1 MKVLDIALHDLLH
14 TLRTPFALVMM
25 FGAPL
30 LITGLLFFAFGGLA
44 GGGDGLDLQTIQVTV
59 ANLDQAEAQAGGL
72 VAGEL
77 LVEFLRSDDLSDL
90 LQVEVTRDEAAARAD
105 VDAQRA
111 DVAVIIPPGF
121 TTAAATPGE
130 SLTVTLYPDPTLTI
144 APDIVQDL
152 VTQFIDG
159 FAGTKITAEVTGQQF
174 EAQGAPVE
182 PMLLQQVAARYAEW
196 LETTGHHQEGG
207 ETPVDLR
214 APSSGSESEGQDAG
228 IIGGIMSGML
238 IFFTFFIGALG
249 AESIVREDEE
259 GTLPRLFTTPTPR
272 TSILAGKFAAIV
284 LTLTVQVLILLVAS
298 SLIFGIS
305 WGQLPTV
312 LIVTLGLIV
321 AAAGFGILIM
331 SFVQSTRQTGPILGG
346 VLTLTGMLGG
356 LFTQGVPNMPELF
369 EVVNLVVPQGW
380 ALHAW
385 DLALEGAS
393 PAGVVAPVAA
403 LIGMG
408 ALFFAVGAILFRRRF
423 A

>member
-1 MKVLDIALHDLLH
+1 VKLLDIALHDLLR

-44 GGGDGLDLQTIQVTV
+44 GGEGLDLQTIQVTV
-59 ANLDQAEAQAGGL
+59 ANLDQAEVQAGGL
-72 VAGEL
+72 AAGEL

-90 LQVEVTRDEAAARAD
+90 LQVEVTQDEAVARDA
-105 VDAQRA
+105 VDAQQA
-111 DVAVIIPPGF
+111 DVAVIIPAGF
-121 TTAAATPGE
+121 TTAAVTPGQ
-130 SLTVTLYPDPTLTI
+130 SSKVTLYPDPTLAI
-144 APDIVQDL
+144 APGIVEDL

-182 PMLLQQVAARYAEW
+182 PMLLQQAAARYAEW

-238 IFFTFFIGALG
+238 IFFTFFIGALD

-272 TSILAGKFAAIV
+272 TSILAGKFMAIV
-284 LTLTVQVLILLVAS
+284 LTLTVQVGILLVAS
-298 SLIFGIS
+298 ALIFGIS
-305 WGQLPTV
+305 WGQLSTV
-312 LIVTLGLIV
+312 VIVALGLIV

-356 LFTQGVPNMPELF
+356 LFTQGIPNMPELF
-369 EVVNLVVPQGW
+369 ELVNLVVPQGW

-408 ALFFAVGAILFRRRF
+408 ALFFAVGAIVFRRRF

>member
-1 MKVLDIALHDLLH
+1 MKVLDIALHDWLH

-44 GGGDGLDLQTIQVTV
+44 GGGDDLDLQTIQVSV
-59 ANLDQAEAQAGGL
+59 ANLDQTEAQAGSIA
-72 VAGEL
+72 AGEL

-90 LQVEVTRDEAAARAD
+90 LQVEVTQDEAAARAE
-105 VDAQRA
+105 VDAQQA
-111 DVAVIIPPGF
+111 DVAIIIPAGF
-121 TTAAATPGE
+121 TAAAVTPGQ
-130 SLTVTLYPDPTLTI
+130 SSTIILYPDPTLTI
-144 APDIVQDL
+144 APGIVQDL

-174 EAQGAPVE
+174 EEQGAPLNAALV
-182 PMLLQQVAARYAEW
+182 QQAAERYAGW
-196 LETTGHHQEGG
+196 LETTGHHQAEGQ
-207 ETPVDLR
+207 TPVDLR
-214 APSSGSESEGQDAG
+214 DPSPESDSEGQDAG

-259 GTLPRLFTTPTPR
+259 GTLPRLFTTPTSR

-284 LTLTVQVLILLVAS
+284 LTLIVQVATLLAAS
-298 SLIFGIS
+298 ALIFGIS
-305 WGQLPTV
+305 WGQLSTV
-312 LIVTLGLIV
+312 LLVTLGLIV
-321 AAAGFGILIM
+321 AAAGFGILVM
-331 SFVQSTRQTGPILGG
+331 SFIRSTRQTGPILGG

-356 LFTQGVPNMPELF
+356 LFTQGIPNMPELF

-393 PAGVVAPVAA
+393 PGGVLAPVAA
-403 LIGMG
+403 LLGMG
-408 ALFFAVGAILFRRRF
+408 TLFFAVGAILFRRRF